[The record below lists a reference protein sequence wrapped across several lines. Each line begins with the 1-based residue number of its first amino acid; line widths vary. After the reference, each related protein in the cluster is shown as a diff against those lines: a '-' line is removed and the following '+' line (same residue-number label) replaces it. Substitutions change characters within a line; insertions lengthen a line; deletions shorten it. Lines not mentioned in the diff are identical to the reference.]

1 MEKTQ
6 RLLALRKQM
15 KSKKPRFLKQDSF
28 KKKTIRQRWGKPKGL
43 HSKMRHHLRG
53 YNVCV
58 RVGYRTPE
66 SVRGLSSN
74 GMREVC
80 VSTFNDLQRMDAQK
94 DICVLSSTLGQ
105 RKKVSIV
112 QEAVHR
118 GLSIRNLKNPQKFL
132 DDVKVALQKRK
143 EDKKHQKETKDKKK
157 QEAKKTEVKKE
168 SGAASDASNSSKG
181 KKSIEDLTA
190 DANLPVNL
198 SQNVSQ
204 KAQKDAQKK
213 EQDKILTKR
222 EA

>member
-1 MEKTQ
+1 MEKIQ
-6 RLLALRKQM
+6 RLLALRKRM

-80 VSTFNDLQRMDAQK
+80 VSTFNDLQKMDAQK

-132 DDVKVALQKRK
+132 DDVKAALQKRK

-157 QEAKKTEVKKE
+157 QEVKKAEVKKGSGE
-168 SGAASDASNSSKG
+168 ASGASSSSTE
-181 KKSIEDLTA
+181 KKSIEDLTV
-190 DANLPVNL
+190 DANQSV
-198 SQNVSQ
+198 

-213 EQDKILTKR
+213 EQDKILTKPKR